1 MTSSAVNTPN
11 TKADAARRDFLKLH
25 FAKVKAIKL
34 DAIEARFGS
43 ISQAMSAS
51 QADWQAADLLTPRQF
66 ERLFDSKIDELVQQA
81 EDWAQEENHHI
92 LCLGDERYPSML
104 AEISDPPILLY
115 AMGQVNLLKDPQI
128 GIVGSR
134 NATKYGIG
142 ITKDFAQ
149 YFIKVGMTVTSGL
162 ASGIDQAAHEG
173 ALTAY
178 EAASDKTQGTTI
190 AVVATGLDRVYPAS
204 NRELAH
210 KICQAGVI
218 VSEYPLGTKPLAH
231 QFPER
236 NRIISGL
243 SVGVLVVEA
252 ALKSGSLIT
261 ARLAME
267 QGREVFAVPGSINSP
282 HSKGCH
288 QLIRQGAKL
297 AESGQ
302 DVLEDL
308 SSLIQLS
315 LLDNVLPDTSQVDV
329 RDNKATEREKEK
341 SLLQWIEYEPV
352 SLDEL
357 AVLSKW
363 PVSDI
368 QSQLL
373 ILEVTGEIEAMSA
386 GRWRRL
392 K

>member
-1 MTSSAVNTPN
+1 MGIENTN
-11 TKADAARRDFLKLH
+11 LTNVYLKLH
-25 FAKVKAIKL
+25 FSRVKARQL
-34 DAIEARFGS
+34 DAIRARFGTL
-43 ISQAMSAS
+43 AKAVEAS
-51 QADWQAADLLTPRQF
+51 QSDWEKTDILTKRQL
-66 ERLFDSKIDELVQQA
+66 ERLFDPELPKLIEQA
-81 EDWAQEENHHI
+81 EAWAQEDSHHI
-92 LCLGDERYPSML
+92 ICLEDDGFPPLL
-104 AEISDPPILLY
+104 ADISDPPILLY
-115 AMGQVNLLKDPQI
+115 VMGQVGLLSDPQI

-134 NATKYGIG
+134 NATKYGIS
-142 ITKDFAQ
+142 IAKDFAQ
-149 YFIKVGMTVTSGL
+149 YFAKVGMTVTSGL

-173 ALTAY
+173 ALSLSQSGV
-178 EAASDKTQGTTI
+178 EGMTI

-210 KICQAGVI
+210 KICQAGAL

-243 SVGVLVVEA
+243 SLGVLVVEA

-308 SSLIQLS
+308 SGLIQLS
-315 LLDNVLPDTSQVDV
+315 LSDDFNVPQEEP
-329 RDNKATEREKEK
+329 ERSGSEDG
-341 SLLQWIEYEPV
+341 LLQWIEYEPI

-363 PVSDI
+363 PVSEI

-373 ILEVTGEIEAMSA
+373 ILEVTGRIEALSA